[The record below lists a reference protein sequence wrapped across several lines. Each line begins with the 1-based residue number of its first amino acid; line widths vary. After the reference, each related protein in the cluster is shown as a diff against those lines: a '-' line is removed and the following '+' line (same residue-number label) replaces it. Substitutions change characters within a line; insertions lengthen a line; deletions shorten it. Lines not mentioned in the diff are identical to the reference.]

1 MTRAKKS
8 KATRKSAHGET
19 SRKKRE
25 PAADDRKAKL
35 GTKYLCFSC
44 KSKFYDL
51 NKPEPLCPK
60 CGADQRRKPKET
72 TSGGSSAAAPVKRPP
87 VRPMP
92 ALLDEED
99 AETVPFEEEM
109 DLDLGELEPAGGDE
123 EFFDEEEGGEAPEDD
138 VEEP

>member
-1 MTRAKKS
+1 MTRAKKP
-8 KATRKSAHGET
+8 KATRKPAEGES

-25 PAADDRKAKL
+25 PAADDRKTKL
-35 GTKYLCFSC
+35 GNKYVCFSC
-44 KSKFYDL
+44 KAKFYDL

-60 CGADQRRKPKET
+60 CGADQRQKPKET
-72 TSGGSSAAAPVKRPP
+72 GSSHASTPPAAKRPP

-92 ALLDEED
+92 ALLDEEE

-109 DLDLGELEPAGGDE
+109 DLDLGDLEPAGGDE
-123 EFFDEEEGGEAPEDD
+123 EFFDEDEGGEAPEDD

>member
-1 MTRAKKS
+1 MTRAKKP
-8 KATRKSAHGET
+8 KAPRKAADAES
-19 SRKKRE
+19 SRRKRE
-25 PAADDRKAKL
+25 PAADDRKTKL

-44 KSKFYDL
+44 KAKFYDL

-60 CGADQRRKPKET
+60 CGADQRLKPKET
-72 TSGGSSAAAPVKRPP
+72 ATPQAAAAAPAKRPP

-99 AETVPFEEEM
+99 AESVPFEEEM
-109 DLDLGELEPAGGDE
+109 DLDLGDLEPAGADE

-138 VEEP
+138 AEEP

>member
-1 MTRAKKS
+1 MTRAKKP
-8 KATRKSAHGET
+8 KATRKPSSGES
-19 SRKKRE
+19 SRRKRE

-35 GTKYLCFSC
+35 GTKYVCFSC
-44 KSKFYDL
+44 KAKFYDL

-60 CGADQRRKPKET
+60 CGADQRHRPKET
-72 TSGGSSAAAPVKRPP
+72 GSSHAVAPAPAKRPP

-99 AETVPFEEEM
+99 AESVPFEEEM
-109 DLDLGELEPAGGDE
+109 DLDLGDLEPAGGDE
-123 EFFDEEEGGEAPEDD
+123 EFFDEEEGGETPEDD